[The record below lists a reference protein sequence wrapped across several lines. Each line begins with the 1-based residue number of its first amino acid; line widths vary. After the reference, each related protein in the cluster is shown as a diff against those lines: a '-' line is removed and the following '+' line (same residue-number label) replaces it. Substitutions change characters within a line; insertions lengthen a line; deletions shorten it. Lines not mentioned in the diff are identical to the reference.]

1 MVPPVACAAMALLDR
16 FRIDGKVA
24 VVTGAGRGIGR
35 ACALALAEVGADVVC
50 AARTQEEIDET
61 AELVRGLDRRAVPVR
76 CDVMERLDLEALV
89 AATRAEFGRID
100 VLVNNAGG
108 WPPRDA
114 LRTSEKSFEEAFRF
128 NVTSAFVLTR
138 LTVPRMVET
147 AGGGSVV
154 NISSRAGSMVLRGFA
169 AYGTAKAAL
178 SFLTRELAAEFAP
191 KVRVNA
197 IEVGSVLTSAL
208 DYVASN
214 EDIKREMEDKT
225 PLKRLGAVDDIALA
239 CLYLATPASS
249 WVTGKVLQV
258 DGGLEHPQFEV
269 PTEPL

>member
-1 MVPPVACAAMALLDR
+1 M
-16 FRIDGKVA
+16 DGRVA
-24 VVTGAGRGIGR
+24 VVTGAGRGIGQG
-35 ACALALAEVGADVVC
+35 CALALAEVGAHVVC
-50 AARTQEEIDET
+50 AARTQEQIDDT
-61 AELVRGLDRRAVPVR
+61 ATRVRALGGRALPVR
-76 CDVMERLDLEALV
+76 CDVMERVDLEGLIEI
-89 AATRAEFGRID
+89 TLEEFGRID
-100 VLVNNAGG
+100 MLVNNAGG

-128 NVTSAFVLTR
+128 NVTTAFLLTR
-138 LTVPRMVET
+138 LAVPKMVET

-178 SFLTRELAAEFAP
+178 SWLTREMASEFAP

-197 IEVGSVLTSAL
+197 IEVGSVLTAAL

-214 EDIKREMEDKT
+214 DDIKKEMEDKT
-225 PLKRLGAVDDIALA
+225 PMKRLGEVDDIALA
-239 CLYLATPASS
+239 ALYLATPASS
-249 WVTGKVLQV
+249 WVTGKVMQV
-258 DGGLEHPQFEV
+258 DGGIEHPQFEV

>member
-1 MVPPVACAAMALLDR
+1 MALLDR
-16 FRIDGKVA
+16 FRIDGQVA
-24 VVTGAGRGIGR
+24 IVTGAGRGIGQG
-35 ACALALAEVGADVVC
+35 CALALAEVGANVVC
-50 AARTQEEIDET
+50 GARTQEQIDDT
-61 AELVRGLDRRAVPVR
+61 AEQVRALGRRAIAVP
-76 CDVMERLDLEALV
+76 CDVMERADLESLIGAALD
-89 AATRAEFGRID
+89 EFGRID
-100 VLVNNAGG
+100 VVINNAGG

-128 NVTSAFVLTR
+128 NVTTAFLLTR
-138 LTVPRMVET
+138 LAVPKMVET
-147 AGGGSVV
+147 AGGGSIV

-178 SFLTRELAAEFAP
+178 SWLTREMASEFAP

-214 EDIKREMEDKT
+214 EEIKREMEAKT
-225 PLKRLGAVDDIALA
+225 PMGRLGEVDDIALA
-239 CLYLATPASS
+239 ALYLATPASS

-258 DGGLEHPQFEV
+258 DGGIEHPQFEV

>member
-1 MVPPVACAAMALLDR
+1 MGLLDR
-16 FRIDGKVA
+16 YRIDGQVA
-24 VVTGAGRGIGR
+24 VVTGAGRGIGQG
-35 ACALALAEVGADVVC
+35 CALALAEVGADVVC
-50 AARTQEEIDET
+50 GARTTEQIEAT
-61 AELVRGLDRRAVPVR
+61 AAQVRARGRRALAVP
-76 CDVMERLDLEALV
+76 CDVMERADLERLIG
-89 AATRAEFGRID
+89 ATLDEFGRID
-100 VLVNNAGG
+100 IVINNAGG

-114 LRTSEKSFEEAFRF
+114 LRTSEKAFEEAFRF
-128 NVTSAFVLTR
+128 NVTTAFLLTR
-138 LTVPRMVET
+138 LAVPKMVET

-178 SFLTRELAAEFAP
+178 SWLTREMASEFAP

-214 EDIKREMEDKT
+214 DEIKREMEAKT
-225 PLKRLGAVDDIALA
+225 PMGRLGEVDDIALA
-239 CLYLATPASS
+239 ALYLATSASS
-249 WVTGKVLQV
+249 WVTGKVFQV
-258 DGGLEHPQFEV
+258 DGGIEHPQFEV